1 MEIGTLGGLRVAVA
15 VAVAAAAAAAAAAV
29 ADSIEEPAV
38 AKLVTGIFLVLIRPA
53 DGGLLLPWLNSR
65 SVEL

>member
-1 MEIGTLGGLRVAVA
+1 MEIGTLGGLR
-15 VAVAAAAAAAAAAV
+15 VAAAAAAAAAAV
-29 ADSIEEPAV
+29 ADRIEEPAV
-38 AKLVTGIFLVLIRPA
+38 AKLVIGIFLVLIRPA